1 MTPPLAGHYLPASM
15 GLLRATVSWLA
26 TIPFLLLF
34 GGLLVLFDP
43 LQRLAY
49 LFGRRAH
56 RAIVDALQWSLVQAL
71 RVCGTRFAFE
81 RHPAVE
87 PGRPYVVISNHQ
99 SMFDIPI
106 LTGGLFWSF
115 PLFVSK
121 RELARGIP
129 SISYNLRVGGS
140 ALIDRSD
147 RQQARQAIRALGQ
160 RIREWSVSAVIFP
173 EGTRARDGQLKAF
186 KPGGALELIAAAEG
200 LAVLPAA
207 IDGSWKLLRH
217 SLRPV
222 PFGTRVRVWLG
233 EPMDR
238 AGGES
243 PEELLRRA
251 ELAVQATLRRWR
263 GEGGE
268 ARP

>member
-1 MTPPLAGHYLPASM
+1 M
-15 GLLRATVSWLA
+15 GLLRAAASWLF
-26 TIPFLLLF
+26 TVPFLVLF
-34 GGLLVLFDP
+34 GGLLLLFDP
-43 LQRLAY
+43 LQRLGH
-49 LFGRRAH
+49 LFGRRGH
-56 RAIVDALQWSLVQAL
+56 RAAVNALQWTLVQAL

-87 PGRPYVVISNHQ
+87 AGRPYVLISNHQ

-106 LTGGLFWSF
+106 LTGALFWSF

-121 RELARGIP
+121 RELSRGIP
-129 SISYNLRVGGS
+129 SISYNLRMGGS

-147 RQQARQAIRALGQ
+147 RQQAKEAIRALGQ
-160 RIREWSVSAVIFP
+160 RIREWRVSAAIFP

-207 IDGSWKLLRH
+207 IDGSWELLRH
-217 SLRPV
+217 RLRPV

-233 EPMDR
+233 EPMGR
-238 AGGES
+238 ESGES
-243 PEELLRRA
+243 PEALLRRA
-251 ELAVQATLRRWR
+251 EQAVQATLRRWR
-263 GEGGE
+263 GEADGV
-268 ARP
+268 RP

>member
-1 MTPPLAGHYLPASM
+1 MDALHAA
-15 GLLRATVSWLA
+15 ASWLF
-26 TIPFLLLF
+26 TVPFLVLF
-34 GGLLVLFDP
+34 GGLLVVFDP
-43 LQRLAY
+43 LQRLAH
-49 LFGRRAH
+49 LFGRRCH
-56 RAIVDALQWSLVQAL
+56 RVVVDALQWSLVQAL

-81 RHPAVE
+81 RHPAVD

-106 LTGGLFWSF
+106 LTGALSWRF

-121 RELARGIP
+121 RELSRGIP

-147 RQQARQAIRALGQ
+147 RQQALEAIRALG
-160 RIREWSVSAVIFP
+160 RRLCDWGVSAVIFP
-173 EGTRARDGQLKAF
+173 EGTRARDGQLKPF

-207 IDGSWKLLRH
+207 IDGSWELLRH
-217 SLRPV
+217 RLRPV

-233 EPMDR
+233 EPLGR
-238 AGGES
+238 EGGES
-243 PEELLRRA
+243 PEALLGRA
-251 ELAVQATLRRWR
+251 EDAVQATLRRWR
-263 GEGGE
+263 GEAAGG
-268 ARP
+268 RP